1 MNILQLQKVALRQR
15 AVLLEN
21 ADVKTEFSPNAADF
35 CAEMYALGYV
45 PDEKLLHALNGI
57 SKEQLADIYSVVKE
71 VLGLDK
77 NWTPLVKNWLEPT
90 GESRIDHLIT
100 MFANLIDN
108 GEDRIAGVRMPCGHL
123 IPEGTFPIERYNGCP
138 FCGTPFEFSNEVYK
152 NQTSKR
158 KVLTLWTF
166 EDVQKFFLTLLASP
180 VALDATQRDSLKI
193 LLKNLPLPENPKIVV
208 KETVILVV
216 DELLEQGKPEEAAR
230 FFSSPDDVLRYLW
243 YKKTAQIQVI
253 KPSVLISN
261 AQKSVGY
268 FWGMTQN
275 QKYEKES
282 AAAEEK
288 RKQLK
293 LHFDRK
299 MCRTVAYWLNNLKM
313 SAKQSAEI
321 MHPKRGMWVRFIRA
335 LRLTE
340 FAKQKGFENLKTL
353 LDVFY
358 RNDYT
363 VFQGEIDRLKRD
375 GDLDCALKIL
385 QQHPGSFARQLF
397 STILQSGNPDTV
409 LQKFADIA
417 DKLPPRLLITLGMYA
432 ELYFDSNK
440 IRTVKGITGKSK
452 RIDNPTRLNS
462 LSDSEK
468 QSIIAKVQHI
478 YLDVMSRKFK
488 STPTDAKTIYIDPL
502 LFDIPLSVGERST
515 TVQDTNCALQGTR
528 FSVEGNSVRLF
539 MQWGKGLPAQHLDMD
554 LSARIIYESGE
565 CNDCAYYNLS
575 FAGAK
580 HSGDIRSVPDQIGTA
595 EYVQLDIEKLRKT
608 GAKYAVFTCNAYS
621 SGNLSPNLVVGWMDS
636 KFPMKV
642 SEKSGVAY
650 DPSCVQ
656 HQVRISE
663 GNLSKGLVF
672 GILDIDEAKITW
684 LEMPFGGQITHD
696 LDLVSVGGFL
706 QKLAARS
713 TIGEILT
720 VKAEAQN
727 IQIVDN
733 QAEADEVYDYPWAL
747 DTAKVSSLL
756 LG

>member
-1 MNILQLQKVALRQR
+1 MDTLPLQKVALRQR
-15 AVLLEN
+15 AVYLEN
-21 ADVKTEFSPNAADF
+21 ADRNTAFSPYAADF
-35 CAEMYALGYV
+35 CAEMYKLGYV

-77 NWTPLVKNWLEPT
+77 NWTPLVKNWLVPT
-90 GESRIDHLIT
+90 GESRLDHLVT
-100 MFANLIDN
+100 MFANLIDDGKN
-108 GEDRIAGVRMPCGHL
+108 QIAGVRLPCGHL
-123 IPEGTFPIERYNGCP
+123 IPKGTFPIERYNGCP
-138 FCGTPFEFSNEVYK
+138 FCGTPFEFSNEIFK
-152 NQTSKR
+152 NQASKR
-158 KVLTLWTF
+158 KVLTLWTLD
-166 EDVQKFFLTLLASP
+166 DVRKFYHTLLASP

-193 LLKNLPLPENPKIVV
+193 LLENLPLPENPKIVV
-208 KETVILVV
+208 KETIVLVV
-216 DELLEQGKPEEAAR
+216 DALLEQGEPDTAAQ
-230 FFSSPDDVLRYLW
+230 FFSSPDDIMRYLW
-243 YKKTAQIQVI
+243 YKKTAQIQII

-268 FWGMTQN
+268 FWGMTEA

-282 AAAEEK
+282 AAAVKK
-288 RKQLK
+288 RKELK

-299 MCRTVAYWLNNLKM
+299 MCRIVASWLNNLKM

-363 VFQGEIDRLKRD
+363 VFQGEIDSLKRQGNMD
-375 GDLDCALKIL
+375 AALKIL
-385 QQHPGSFARQLF
+385 QRRPGSFARQLF
-397 STILQSGNPDTV
+397 STILQSENPDTV

-417 DKLPPRLLITLGMYA
+417 DQLPPRLLITLGMYA
-432 ELYFDSNK
+432 ELYFDSSK
-440 IRTVKGITGKSK
+440 IRTIKGITGKSK
-452 RIDNPTRLNS
+452 RIDNPVL
-462 LSDSEK
+462 LKQLAESDRRDIVS
-468 QSIIAKVQHI
+468 KVQHI
-478 YLDVMSRKFK
+478 YLDVMRRKFK
-488 STPTDAKTIYIDPL
+488 NTPIDAKTMYIDPL
-502 LFDIPLSVGERST
+502 LFDIPLSIGERST
-515 TVQDTNCALQGTR
+515 TVQDTDCALQGTK
-528 FSVEGNSVRLF
+528 FNVEGNTVRLF

-554 LSARIIYESGE
+554 LSARIIYESDK

-575 FAGAK
+575 FTGAK
-580 HSGDIRSVPDQIGTA
+580 HSGDIRSIPEQIGTA
-595 EYVQLDIEKLRKT
+595 EYVELDIDLLRKT

-621 SGNLSPNLVVGWMDS
+621 HGNLSPNLIVGWMS
-636 KFPMKV
+636 SGFPMKV
-642 SEKSGVAY
+642 SETNGVAY

-672 GILDIDEAKITW
+672 GVLDIDKAIITW

-696 LDLVSVGGFL
+696 LDLTSVEGFL
-706 QKLAARS
+706 QKLTARS

-727 IQIVDN
+727 IQVIDN
-733 QAEADEVYDYPWAL
+733 QAEADEIYDYQWAL